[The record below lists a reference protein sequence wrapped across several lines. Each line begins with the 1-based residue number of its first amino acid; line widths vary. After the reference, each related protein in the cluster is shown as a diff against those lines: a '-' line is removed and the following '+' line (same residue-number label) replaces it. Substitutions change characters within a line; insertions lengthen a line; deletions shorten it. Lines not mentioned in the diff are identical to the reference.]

1 MGKVRWYS
9 HVKRK
14 EKDQALRKA
23 AEVNIEGI
31 NGKTEEDLETVCGGT
46 HKKDEHQ
53 SGRDPYVLSNPIR
66 ENEDSKQ
73 REKEEEVGRMNPIF

>member
-1 MGKVRWYS
+1 MVQSCQEER
-9 HVKRK
+9 
-14 EKDQALRKA
+14 
-23 AEVNIEGI
+23 EGPGTQKSCRGEHRREI